1 MVSLALEL
9 VPPVGFCKIRRRM
22 SWANP
27 RHISLD
33 CTGTFCPAWNWKQL
47 RYELYYIL
55 CFNFLGASYF
65 NGFLKNVDSILLYQ
79 GWDFGDGEPPA
90 GDSPCG
96 SLVDSGH
103 VDSAPVGASHRLQTG
118 DHPLTLVALV
128 LEETHQPVACC
139 GSGSRLH
146 IKHSRL
152 GKSRKLSNSK
162 SPFRPFPNVDRDHTS
177 EPITSVR

>member
-1 MVSLALEL
+1 MLEL
-9 VPPVGFCKIRRRM
+9 PWSIFQWLLKKI
-22 SWANP
+22 
-27 RHISLD
+27 
-33 CTGTFCPAWNWKQL
+33 
-47 RYELYYIL
+47 E
-55 CFNFLGASYF
+55 FL
-65 NGFLKNVDSILLYQ
+65 LLYQ

-139 GSGSRLH
+139 GSGSRLQVRVENYRILNPH
-146 IKHSRL
+146 FGHFQTSTVIIRL
-152 GKSRKLSNSK
+152 NQSLQSGKGS
-162 SPFRPFPNVDRDHTS
+162 D
-177 EPITSVR
+177 